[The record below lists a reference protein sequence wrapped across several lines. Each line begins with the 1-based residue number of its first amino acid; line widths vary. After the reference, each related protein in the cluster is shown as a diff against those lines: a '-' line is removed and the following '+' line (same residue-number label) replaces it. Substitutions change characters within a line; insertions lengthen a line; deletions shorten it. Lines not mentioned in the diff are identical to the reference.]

1 MNQDK
6 IGEFIQQRRKALGLT
21 QKELA
26 DKLGISDK
34 TVSKWETGKGM
45 PDISSIP
52 ELCKILNVSINE
64 LLLGEEISQEDLSK
78 KTEENIMSLLNSNH
92 KQRKYVIIQ
101 LCLGIGLLIFS
112 VVLLSFSGFQNKGML
127 KNYLDYPSLIILL
140 LICAACVLISG
151 AHSFRQVVHILRKIV
166 IPVSFVITIFTLIST
181 LSDITSFTAIAG
193 NLLAIVLLTPLY
205 ALIIYI
211 ITILI
216 ESNNKKRDNIRS

>member
-6 IGEFIQQRRKALGLT
+6 VGEFIQQRRKALGLT

-78 KTEENIMSLLNSNH
+78 KTEENIMSLLNINH
-92 KQRKYVIIQ
+92 KQRKYVMIQ

-127 KNYLDYPSLIILL
+127 KNYLDYPCNQKRQYQIHAMHFSNRKCLFFGFFRSYSKQ
-140 LICAACVLISG
+140 VLCNIFQPETSR
-151 AHSFRQVVHILRKIV
+151 SPERCKFR
-166 IPVSFVITIFTLIST
+166 
-181 LSDITSFTAIAG
+181 
-193 NLLAIVLLTPLY
+193 
-205 ALIIYI
+205 
-211 ITILI
+211 
-216 ESNNKKRDNIRS
+216 E